1 VGVLV
6 EDDQTAFLPLE
17 GGFRRRRGSYG
28 DPDVRRQSQN
38 KEGLGLPAVGEQN
51 PVPDAPIDP
60 LFSHAAS
67 PFLKTDVPTP
77 VAFESPPAAHTITP
91 ISTWTTYK
99 ARIQFAFAL
108 LAFLMI
114 LVGSVTVLQA
124 NGAVSWR
131 YFIAAAPV
139 VPAGIVIWLFVRALS
154 RMDEVHKR
162 VQVQALGF
170 SLAATALLT
179 FGYGFLESIGW
190 PAMNGTLVLPLMAL
204 LWGVGMIAI
213 ALRYRFRR

>member
-1 VGVLV
+1 
-6 EDDQTAFLPLE
+6 
-17 GGFRRRRGSYG
+17 
-28 DPDVRRQSQN
+28 
-38 KEGLGLPAVGEQN
+38 
-51 PVPDAPIDP
+51 
-60 LFSHAAS
+60 
-67 PFLKTDVPTP
+67 
-77 VAFESPPAAHTITP
+77 
-91 ISTWTTYK
+91 
-99 ARIQFAFAL
+99 
-108 LAFLMI
+108 MI

-154 RMDEVHKR
+154 RLDEVHKR

-190 PAMNGTLVLPLMAL
+190 PAMNGTLILPLMAL

>member
-1 VGVLV
+1 
-6 EDDQTAFLPLE
+6 
-17 GGFRRRRGSYG
+17 
-28 DPDVRRQSQN
+28 
-38 KEGLGLPAVGEQN
+38 LPAVGEQN

-67 PFLKTDVPTP
+67 PFLKTDVPTS

>member
-1 VGVLV
+1 
-6 EDDQTAFLPLE
+6 
-17 GGFRRRRGSYG
+17 
-28 DPDVRRQSQN
+28 
-38 KEGLGLPAVGEQN
+38 VGEQN
-51 PVPDAPIDP
+51 PFPDAPIDP

-67 PFLKTDVPTP
+67 PFVRTEVPTP
-77 VAFESPPAAHTITP
+77 LAFESPPASPAITP
-91 ISTWTTYK
+91 MSAWTTYK
-99 ARIQFAFAL
+99 AQIQFAFAL

-124 NGAVSWR
+124 NGAVAWR
-131 YFIAAAPV
+131 YFIAAVPV
-139 VPAGIVIWLFVRALS
+139 LPAGIVIWLFVRALS
-154 RMDEVHKR
+154 RLDEVHKR

-190 PAMNGTLVLPLMAL
+190 PAMNGTLILPLMAL

-213 ALRYRFRR
+213 ALRYRLRR